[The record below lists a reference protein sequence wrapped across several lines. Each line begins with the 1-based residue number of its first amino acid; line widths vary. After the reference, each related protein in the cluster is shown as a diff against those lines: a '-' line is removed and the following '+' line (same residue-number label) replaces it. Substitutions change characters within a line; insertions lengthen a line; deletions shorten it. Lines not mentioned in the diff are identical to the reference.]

1 MEYNKQKHLNKSH
14 MRALHAKM
22 THAVSYAR
30 ADLGKDD
37 DVLRM
42 YLSFIYGSSIK
53 DFGKFDFYCAC
64 TP

>member
-1 MEYNKQKHLNKSH
+1 